1 MTALRMRR
9 GCPTASQHQYCVMS
23 SPPYLYNL
31 WWPMQHWATVRHNC
45 SLICKRVSCGRFK
58 KVIFRTAQ
66 PLSSPRIPWPTLHPN
81 YNPLVLKHITG
92 KYSSRYGLILDLAA
106 SGSSPPTEWLNV
118 WLQFDPQYSTPF
130 PSILDTL
137 PITFPASQSVK
148 PSCLDRLSRATCPT
162 RAFRP
167 LPRLQNVAKVP

>member
-106 SGSSPPTEWLNV
+106 WGSSPPTEWQRMASIWPPILHP
-118 WLQFDPQYSTPF
+118 LSFYSGYVTDHF
-130 PSILDTL
+130 SCISVSETL
-137 PITFPASQSVK
+137 VPRPAV
-148 PSCLDRLSRATCPT
+148 PRNLPNTCLSALASFTECG
-162 RAFRP
+162 
-167 LPRLQNVAKVP
+167 